1 MKYVINVTVTMT
13 RQIIVNADTS
23 DIAEDEAK
31 MRALT
36 EPLFFPGEYPDDT
49 IVTEV
54 EEISDEIL

>member
-1 MKYVINVTVTMT
+1 MKYIVNVTVTMT

-31 MRALT
+31 TRALT
-36 EPLFFPGEYPDDT
+36 EPLFFPGEDLNDT

-54 EEISDEIL
+54 EDEIL